1 MTLSRLKSSSICQR
15 LFHEGNCDLV
25 PGDIVEWAYK
35 RDGSIVI
42 EHDMLWST
50 PMNRWVPIGS
60 GLVHTLVSIDGEQI
74 MWLNREGCFHA
85 RVDDIMAARGV
96 FSGLRVLPRAC

>member
-1 MTLSRLKSSSICQR
+1 MQ
-15 LFHEGNCDLV
+15 
-25 PGDIVEWAYK
+25 PGDQIEWAYK